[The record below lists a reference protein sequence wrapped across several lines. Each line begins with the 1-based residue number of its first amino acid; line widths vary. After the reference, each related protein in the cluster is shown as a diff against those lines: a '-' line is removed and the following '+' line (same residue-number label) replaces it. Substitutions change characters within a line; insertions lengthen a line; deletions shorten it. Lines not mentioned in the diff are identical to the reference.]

1 MKSLQMT
8 VIMQNLCLMQK
19 PIWLFYAQKEE
30 ARLPPA
36 FNSTDLLVPNRRA
49 RFFCLTMQCMI
60 QRVGIESRD
69 RLTLPY
75 ILPDFIYISPFPNG
89 VVSKQKIERILVP
102 IDGSDNAFR
111 AASFAVDLATKY
123 GSELLLL
130 YAFDLNQIRYSIG
143 LIGVGYP
150 SNIVQIKENVAKEAA
165 PWFERVQKEADSAG
179 VAVKTDV
186 IDAVLSVVEEIL
198 DCADRKKIDLIV
210 IGSRGRTGFKKLLL
224 GSIASGLVTHVACP
238 VMVIK

>member
-60 QRVGIESRD
+60 QRVGIESRV

-75 ILPDFIYISPFPNG
+75 ILPDFIYIAISNWSC
-89 VVSKQKIERILVP
+89 VE
-102 IDGSDNAFR
+102 
-111 AASFAVDLATKY
+111 TK
-123 GSELLLL
+123 
-130 YAFDLNQIRYSIG
+130 
-143 LIGVGYP
+143 
-150 SNIVQIKENVAKEAA
+150 
-165 PWFERVQKEADSAG
+165 
-179 VAVKTDV
+179 
-186 IDAVLSVVEEIL
+186 
-198 DCADRKKIDLIV
+198 DRKNSCSNRWV
-210 IGSRGRTGFKKLLL
+210 R
-224 GSIASGLVTHVACP
+224 
-238 VMVIK
+238 

>member
-1 MKSLQMT
+1 
-8 VIMQNLCLMQK
+8 
-19 PIWLFYAQKEE
+19 
-30 ARLPPA
+30 
-36 FNSTDLLVPNRRA
+36 
-49 RFFCLTMQCMI
+49 MI

-150 SNIVQIKENVAKEAA
+150 SNIGQIKENVAKEAA

-198 DCADRKKIDLIV
+198 DYADRKKIDLIV

-224 GSIASGLVTHVACP
+224 GSIASGLITHAACP